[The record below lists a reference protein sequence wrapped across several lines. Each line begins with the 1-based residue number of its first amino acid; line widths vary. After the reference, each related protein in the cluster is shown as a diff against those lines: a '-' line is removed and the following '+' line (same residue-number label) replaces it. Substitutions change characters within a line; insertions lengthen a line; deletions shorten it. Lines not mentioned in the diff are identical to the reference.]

1 MNCDNAKRNLVASIA
16 NDFINGSMTITQN
29 ALEGLLHIIKICP
42 NISQNEFFEL
52 LDEIKKAKP
61 TMQALRNILEII
73 ENKIVTNR
81 SKTIER
87 ILFET
92 IQDLQRAK
100 EWTISKAMRFV
111 LTNFR
116 NRELSILTT
125 SYSSTIN
132 KFLENLANL
141 KKIQLW
147 VFKSQFREF
156 DYSNQTFKK
165 ALDLGMHSQVVEEA
179 QLINYSSKIDFALSG
194 ADCISLGG
202 GIVNGT
208 PTLSMAQ
215 FCSRHKIPYFVIAES
230 IKFGNDC
237 IIEDGFDLIPM
248 NLVSG
253 IFTDGV
259 FTQEQ
264 GIID

>member
-1 MNCDNAKRNLVASIA
+1 MNCDNAKRNLVSSIT
-16 NDFINGSMTITQN
+16 NDFINGSITITQN

-42 NISQNEFFEL
+42 GISQNEFFEL

-81 SKTIER
+81 SMTIDR

-100 EWTISKAMRFV
+100 ELTISKAMRFV
-111 LTNFR
+111 LTNFK

-147 VFKSQFREF
+147 VLKSQSREF

-165 ALDLGMHSQVVEEA
+165 ALDLGMHSQVVEES
-179 QLINYSSKIDFALSG
+179 QLINYSSKIDFAVSG

-202 GIVNGT
+202 GLLTVRQHCRWHNFAFVTKFRTLLLLNQSSLERIV
-208 PTLSMAQ
+208 SSKM
-215 FCSRHKIPYFVIAES
+215 
-230 IKFGNDC
+230 
-237 IIEDGFDLIPM
+237 DLI
-248 NLVSG
+248 
-253 IFTDGV
+253 
-259 FTQEQ
+259 
-264 GIID
+264 